1 MKRFALIPLVLLLLA
16 IQGCATKT
24 YGRQEA
30 MTPYERHNL
39 SCQQIDQ
46 ETAKVQAFVDRV
58 NEESRFSGLD
68 LVALL
73 VDFGIGNKLERDAAL
88 KSATLR
94 LDQLRELREAE
105 RCPSEPL

>member
-1 MKRFALIPLVLLLLA
+1 MKRFALMSLALLLLT

-30 MTPYERHNL
+30 MTPYERHHL
-39 SCQQIDQ
+39 SCQQIDL

-94 LDQLRELREAE
+94 LEQLRELREAE
-105 RCPSEPL
+105 RCSSEPL